1 MALLRHT
8 GPVGRSARPSDG
20 ENSRPPFTGYAPAD
34 GGAGA
39 AARQRAEREFR
50 RKLDELRATGA
61 QRYAERDRSVAE
73 LKRKAEPKE
82 RRTLVATAY
91 WRCI

>member
-1 MALLRHT
+1 ML
-8 GPVGRSARPSDG
+8 
-20 ENSRPPFTGYAPAD
+20 E
-34 GGAGA
+34 
-39 AARQRAEREFR
+39 RAEREFR
-50 RKLDELRATGA
+50 RKLDELRATEA

-91 WRCI
+91 WRCG